1 MAVQVSSSVART
13 YFQVAQDFT
22 PGLRPVTMSSLV
34 PKEDITLTHSSYHLM
49 LRILAWVIGFFDNV
63 KLPPSKRNLTVYL
76 SAVEMNT
83 AEVKVIKLHQQLYF
97 TSELNILRKNFTITK
112 HIIYSLC

>member
-76 SAVEMNT
+76 NT